1 MTKSPS
7 DPHAILKHQV
17 RIVPALQYIASF
29 RHIGAPRVVPDAPL
43 PISDDEVA
51 AWVKEHEFTR
61 SMLAPH
67 VAKSLAFIDRWK
79 RTPDADGGTV

>member
-29 RHIGAPRVVPDAPL
+29 RHIGAPRVVPEPALDIDDA
-43 PISDDEVA
+43 EVA
-51 AWVKEHEFTR
+51 AWVAGNPFTR
-61 SMLAPH
+61 SRLAPH
-67 VAKSLAFIDRWK
+67 IARSLAYIDRWK
-79 RTPDADGGTV
+79 R